1 MHEATATDSL
11 LHASTIISIRA
22 RAVNKVDKNHCPA
35 GVSPQNF
42 LLNLPK
48 ENEWGCLSLRLHFSF
63 ITNIETLKDFN
74 MK

>member
-1 MHEATATDSL
+1 MALEPL

-22 RAVNKVDKNHCPA
+22 TAVNKTDKTHCPA

-48 ENEWGCLSLRLHFSF
+48 ENEWGCLSLQLHFSF
-63 ITNIETLKDFN
+63 ITNIETLKDF
-74 MK
+74 KVP